1 MLEFLQTIRFV
12 QNFFA
17 FLYKLTRQLS
27 RRKETAKSAEDFLG
41 IWTANICQR
50 CDIRTLND
58 GIRGMVEISRHY
70 ADDEQK
76 QEKCRRKIMD
86 TFAVSQPGGGLF
98 YMKISDF
105 YCAEC
110 CKNLR

>member
-12 QNFFA
+12 QNFFV

-27 RRKETAKSAEDFLG
+27 RRKETAKSAENFLV

-50 CDIRTLND
+50 YDIRTPID

-70 ADDEQK
+70 AEN
-76 QEKCRRKIMD
+76 
-86 TFAVSQPGGGLF
+86 AVDHLSADGIFILAGTRILILVAQIF
-98 YMKISDF
+98 QVYK
-105 YCAEC
+105 Y
-110 CKNLR
+110 

>member
-1 MLEFLQTIRFV
+1 MRSICISMLEFLQTIRFV

-27 RRKETAKSAEDFLG
+27 RRKETAKKAENFLG
-41 IWTANICQR
+41 IWTANIRQCH
-50 CDIRTLND
+50 DIRTPID

-70 ADDEQK
+70 AEN
-76 QEKCRRKIMD
+76 
-86 TFAVSQPGGGLF
+86 AVDHLSAYEAGKWSI

-110 CKNLR
+110 WKNLR

>member
-12 QNFFA
+12 QNFFV

-27 RRKETAKSAEDFLG
+27 RRKETAKSAENFLV

-50 CDIRTLND
+50 YDICTPID

-70 ADDEQK
+70 AGN
-76 QEKCRRKIMD
+76 
-86 TFAVSQPGGGLF
+86 AVDHLSAYEAGKWFIL
-98 YMKISDF
+98 YENI
-105 YCAEC
+105 
-110 CKNLR
+110 